1 MVSQTVELVDATA
14 CELEQHRR
22 ECIAHE
28 EDMYGMMER
37 TLDQV
42 ITLIDEG
49 LFSREDEDSGE
60 LLSITPGSIIYGSP
74 SWLDWS

>member
-1 MVSQTVELVDATA
+1 
-14 CELEQHRR
+14 
-22 ECIAHE
+22 
-28 EDMYGMMER
+28 MMER

-60 LLSITPGSIIYGSP
+60 LLSITPVLLSMALLFGWTGANSV
-74 SWLDWS
+74 